1 MRFLF
6 LINLTFFICG
16 GILTLYSQGIS
27 PQAQAVLN
35 RLPPEQRAMALQEAN
50 RLRGSAGT
58 VQSNKGTPSADAV
71 TSVGQVDSSDI
82 EEAIEGSGENQ
93 ILILSE
99 LETSVSGDLNLE
111 KENLKTAKSELSNSA
126 FLLIEKGLNDRIF
139 DLQKLL
145 TEIKSAKLDF
155 LRDKISTIKEKP
167 EEELKPFGFS
177 FFNDSIQTTMDRGM
191 TSIPSNY
198 KIGPGD
204 YFEVQLFGQENAG
217 YSIMI
222 GRNGMIQFP
231 GIGPINV
238 FEKGGSFQDL
248 KNLIKEKVREQLGE
262 GVQVSVS
269 MGEVRLIKVFLAGEF
284 NNPGIR
290 LLSATSTIME
300 ALLQSGG
307 LNEYGSLRNVTLK
320 RKGSTDVVY
329 DFYSLLLQGENP
341 AVDSLLEGD
350 VIFLPRVES
359 RVSVGG
365 QVVRPAVYELSG
377 ATKLKDTIELA
388 GGFSSN
394 AFRSDI
400 QLVRVDQFGNKL
412 LKSLSFE
419 SDANLDVLD
428 GDKITIGSS
437 TDLKKNSIKLQGE
450 VDRAGEYEWKAGIKL
465 LDVVKNK
472 SILSDDADLN
482 YALIRR
488 LDPEGQVQILSFSP
502 MELFKE
508 DTKEQNIALQP
519 KDLILFL
526 PKFDIE
532 ARERLIR
539 PFLKELEF
547 NAEAS
552 VGTLVVS
559 ISGEVHFP
567 GKYPMNSGMTVGDLI
582 VAAGGLKDSAFSL
595 AAEISRIGVD
605 FINKTDVEALVEHRL
620 LESLLTEDSLNEQ
633 LQPGDVLSVKKIPSW
648 QDGRIITL
656 TGEVKFPGEYAIRKN
671 EKIGE
676 VLERAGGLTKD
687 SFARGA
693 VFRRNSLVEREE
705 AQKEKLVQQLESD
718 IASLSLSATSG
729 DSVQK
734 ANSVAASLLRRLKDS
749 ESVGRLVIDLDSQL
763 AQSTSSQITLR
774 SGDKLHIPIMPS
786 EISVMGEVQFPTSHL
801 FQSGFSVDQYINL
814 SGGFT
819 QNADEKRIFVVK
831 SNGAVLTKK
840 GNGWFSGNQGQKN
853 IQTGDVI
860 VVPINLQ
867 KGKWLETLT
876 SSTQIVYQ
884 LAVTAA
890 AVNSF

>member
-6 LINLTFFICG
+6 LINLTFFVCG
-16 GILTLYSQGIS
+16 GFLTLYSQGLS

-35 RLPPEQRAMALQEAN
+35 RLPPEQRAIALQEAN

-58 VQSNKGTPSADAV
+58 VQSNNAV
-71 TSVGQVDSSDI
+71 PIANAGASVEQTDSSDI
-82 EEAIEGSGENQ
+82 EESSEDKAEDQ

-99 LETSVSGDLNLE
+99 LEFSVSEDLKLE
-111 KENLKTAKSELSNSA
+111 KENLKTAESELSKSE

-145 TEIKSAKLDF
+145 TEIKSAKLAF
-155 LRDKISTIKEKP
+155 LRDRISTIKEEP

-177 FFNDSIQTTMDRGM
+177 FFNDSIQTSIDRGM

-198 KIGPGD
+198 RIGPGD

-217 YSIMI
+217 YSIVI

-284 NNPGIR
+284 NNPGLR
-290 LLSATSTIME
+290 LLSATSTMME

-419 SDANLDVLD
+419 SDANFEVLD
-428 GDKITIGSS
+428 GDRITVGSS

-472 SILSDDADLN
+472 SILSDSADLN

-488 LDPEGQVQILSFSP
+488 IDPDGQVQLLSFSP
-502 MELFKE
+502 LELFKTE
-508 DTKEQNIALQP
+508 RKGLNIALYP
-519 KDLILFL
+519 KDLIVFL
-526 PKFDIE
+526 PKFDFE
-532 ARERLIR
+532 ERERAIR

-567 GKYPMNSGMTVGDLI
+567 GKYPMNSGMIVGDLI

-605 FINKTDVEALVEHRL
+605 FNKTDVEALVEHRL

-648 QDGRIITL
+648 QEDRIITL
-656 TGEVKFPGEYAIRKN
+656 SGEVKFPGEYAIRKN

-676 VLERAGGLTKD
+676 VLKRAGGLTSD

-693 VFRRNSLVEREE
+693 VFTRNALAEREE
-705 AQKEKLVQQLESD
+705 GQKEKLVQQLESD
-718 IASLSLSATSG
+718 IATLSLSPTSG

-734 ANSVAASLLRRLKDS
+734 ANSVAESLLRRLKNS
-749 ESVGRLVIDLDSQL
+749 KSVGRLVIDLDIQL
-763 AQSTSSQITLR
+763 AQSEATQITLR
-774 SGDKLHIPIMPS
+774 DGDKLHIPIMPS

-801 FQSGFSVDQYINL
+801 FQSGFSIDQYINL
-814 SGGFT
+814 SGGYT
-819 QNADEKRIFVVK
+819 QNADEGRVFVVK

-840 GNGWFSGNQGQKN
+840 GNGWFSGRESQKN
-853 IQTGDVI
+853 IQPGDVI

>member
-1 MRFLF
+1 
-6 LINLTFFICG
+6 
-16 GILTLYSQGIS
+16 
-27 PQAQAVLN
+27 
-35 RLPPEQRAMALQEAN
+35 
-50 RLRGSAGT
+50 
-58 VQSNKGTPSADAV
+58 
-71 TSVGQVDSSDI
+71 
-82 EEAIEGSGENQ
+82 
-93 ILILSE
+93 
-99 LETSVSGDLNLE
+99 
-111 KENLKTAKSELSNSA
+111 
-126 FLLIEKGLNDRIF
+126 
-139 DLQKLL
+139 
-145 TEIKSAKLDF
+145 
-155 LRDKISTIKEKP
+155 
-167 EEELKPFGFS
+167 
-177 FFNDSIQTTMDRGM
+177 
-191 TSIPSNY
+191 
-198 KIGPGD
+198 
-204 YFEVQLFGQENAG
+204 
-217 YSIMI
+217 
-222 GRNGMIQFP
+222 
-231 GIGPINV
+231 
-238 FEKGGSFQDL
+238 
-248 KNLIKEKVREQLGE
+248 
-262 GVQVSVS
+262 
-269 MGEVRLIKVFLAGEF
+269 
-284 NNPGIR
+284 
-290 LLSATSTIME
+290 
-300 ALLQSGG
+300 
-307 LNEYGSLRNVTLK
+307 
-320 RKGSTDVVY
+320 
-329 DFYSLLLQGENP
+329 
-341 AVDSLLEGD
+341 
-350 VIFLPRVES
+350 
-359 RVSVGG
+359 
-365 QVVRPAVYELSG
+365 
-377 ATKLKDTIELA
+377 
-388 GGFSSN
+388 
-394 AFRSDI
+394 
-400 QLVRVDQFGNKL
+400 
-412 LKSLSFE
+412 
-419 SDANLDVLD
+419 
-428 GDKITIGSS
+428 
-437 TDLKKNSIKLQGE
+437 
-450 VDRAGEYEWKAGIKL
+450 
-465 LDVVKNK
+465 
-472 SILSDDADLN
+472 
-482 YALIRR
+482 
-488 LDPEGQVQILSFSP
+488 
-502 MELFKE
+502 
-508 DTKEQNIALQP
+508 
-519 KDLILFL
+519 
-526 PKFDIE
+526 
-532 ARERLIR
+532 
-539 PFLKELEF
+539 
-547 NAEAS
+547 
-552 VGTLVVS
+552 
-559 ISGEVHFP
+559 
-567 GKYPMNSGMTVGDLI
+567 MNSGMTVGDLI

-734 ANSVAASLLRRLKDS
+734 ANSVAASLLSRLMDS

>member
-1 MRFLF
+1 M
-6 LINLTFFICG
+6 
-16 GILTLYSQGIS
+16 
-27 PQAQAVLN
+27 
-35 RLPPEQRAMALQEAN
+35 
-50 RLRGSAGT
+50 
-58 VQSNKGTPSADAV
+58 
-71 TSVGQVDSSDI
+71 
-82 EEAIEGSGENQ
+82 
-93 ILILSE
+93 
-99 LETSVSGDLNLE
+99 E

-350 VIFLPRVES
+350 VIFMPRVKN
-359 RVSVGG
+359 RVSIGG
-365 QVVRPAVYELSG
+365 QVARPAIYELSD
-377 ATKLKDTIELA
+377 ATKLKDIIELA
-388 GGFSSN
+388 GGFSSS

-400 QLVRVDQFGNKL
+400 QLVRVDPFGNKL

-819 QNADEKRIFVVK
+819 QNADEKRMFVVK

>member
-6 LINLTFFICG
+6 LINLTLFIPGCF
-16 GILTLYSQGIS
+16 LSLYSQSLS
-27 PQAQAVLN
+27 PQARAVLD
-35 RLPPEQRAMALQEAN
+35 RLPPEQRVMALQEAN
-50 RLRGSAGT
+50 RLRGTGDNMQGGQTISSA
-58 VQSNKGTPSADAV
+58 VPETPIKDA
-71 TSVGQVDSSDI
+71 DSSKT
-82 EEAIEGSGENQ
+82 EEDPEEENQNQ

-99 LETSVSGDLNLE
+99 LEFSVSEDLKLE
-111 KENLKTAKSELSNSA
+111 KENLETARDELSNSE
-126 FLLIEKGLNDRIF
+126 FLLIEKNFNDRIY

-145 TEIKSAKLDF
+145 TEIKTAKLNL
-155 LRDKISTIKEKP
+155 LRDKISAIGMEPK
-167 EEELKPFGFS
+167 EELKPFGFS
-177 FFNDSIQTTMDRGM
+177 FFNDSIQTSMDRGV
-191 TSIPSNY
+191 TSIPSDY
-198 KIGPGD
+198 RVGPGD

-269 MGEVRLIKVFLAGEF
+269 MGEVRLIKVYLAGEF
-284 NNPGIR
+284 EKPGMR
-290 LLSATSTIME
+290 LLSATSTMME

-307 LNEYGSLRNVTLK
+307 LTEYGSLRNVTLK
-320 RKGSTDVVY
+320 RKGKTINVY
-329 DFYSLLLQGENP
+329 DFYELLLQGENP

-350 VIFLPRVES
+350 VIFLPGVAR

-365 QVVRPAVYELSG
+365 QVVRPAIYELSG
-377 ATKLKDTIELA
+377 ATELKDIIELA
-388 GGFSSN
+388 GGFSSS
-394 AFRSDI
+394 AYPSDI
-400 QLVRVDQFGNKL
+400 QLVRVDQIGNKL

-419 SDANLDVLD
+419 SDANLAVQN
-428 GDKITIGSS
+428 GDIITIGSS
-437 TDLKKNSIKLQGE
+437 TDLKKNSIKLEGE

-472 SILSDDADLN
+472 SMLSDSADLS
-482 YALIRR
+482 YALVRR
-488 LDPEGQVQILSFSP
+488 LTPEGQVQIQSFSP
-502 MELFKE
+502 LKLFNSDKKELNF
-508 DTKEQNIALQP
+508 ALYP
-519 KDLILFL
+519 KDLILIL
-526 PKFDIE
+526 PKFDLE
-532 ARERLIR
+532 ARERAIR

-552 VGTLVVS
+552 VGSLVVS
-559 ISGEVHFP
+559 VSGEVHFP
-567 GKYPMNSGMTVGDLI
+567 GKYPLSKGMTVGDLI
-582 VAAGGLKDSAFSL
+582 TAAGGLKASAFSL
-595 AAEISRIGVD
+595 AAEISRLGVD
-605 FINKTDVEALVEHRL
+605 FNKSEIEAVIEHKL
-620 LESLLTEDSLNEQ
+620 LESLFLEDSLMVKLN
-633 LQPGDVLSVKKIPSW
+633 PGDVLSVKKIPSW
-648 QDGRIITL
+648 QEDRVITIS
-656 TGEVKFPGEYAIRKN
+656 GEVKFPGDYAIRKN

-676 VLERAGGLTKD
+676 VLKRAGGLTRD
-687 SFARGA
+687 SFPRGA
-693 VFRRNSLVEREE
+693 VFTRNSLIEREE
-705 AQKEKLVQQLESD
+705 EQKNKLVEQLESD
-718 IASLSLSATSG
+718 IATLSLSPTSG

-734 ANSVAASLLRRLKDS
+734 ANSVAESLLRRLKDS
-749 ESVGRLVIDLDSQL
+749 KSVGRLVIDLDSQL
-763 AQSTSSQITLR
+763 SSPEASQITLR
-774 SGDKLHIPIMPS
+774 NGDKLNIPTMPS

-840 GNGWFSGNQGQKN
+840 GNGWFSGNQSQKSL
-853 IQTGDVI
+853 QTGDVI

-876 SSTQIVYQ
+876 SSTQIIYQ

>member
-1 MRFLF
+1 MKFLF
-6 LINLTFFICG
+6 LITLTFFICG
-16 GILTLYSQGIS
+16 GFLELFSQGLS

-58 VQSNKGTPSADAV
+58 VQSSKGEPSADAV

-82 EEAIEGSGENQ
+82 EEPSGDKAEDQ

-99 LETSVSGDLNLE
+99 LEFSVSEDLKSEN
-111 KENLKTAKSELSNSA
+111 ENLKTAKNELSISE
-126 FLLIEKGLNDRIF
+126 FHLIEKGLNDRIF

-155 LRDKISTIKEKP
+155 LREKISTIKEKP

-177 FFNDSIQTTMDRGM
+177 FFNDSIQTSIDRGM

-217 YSIMI
+217 YSIVI

-284 NNPGIR
+284 NNPGLR
-290 LLSATSTIME
+290 LLSATSTMME

-377 ATKLKDTIELA
+377 ATKLKDTIKLA

-472 SILSDDADLN
+472 SILSDSADLN

-488 LDPEGQVQILSFSP
+488 IDPDGQVQLLSFSP
-502 MELFKE
+502 LELFKT
-508 DTKEQNIALQP
+508 DKKGLNFALYP

-526 PKFDIE
+526 PKFDFE
-532 ARERLIR
+532 ERERAIR

-605 FINKTDVEALVEHRL
+605 FNKTDVEALVEHRL
-620 LESLLTEDSLNEQ
+620 LESLLTKDSLNEQ

-648 QDGRIITL
+648 QEDRIITL
-656 TGEVKFPGEYAIRKN
+656 SGEVKFPGEYAIRKN

-676 VLERAGGLTKD
+676 VLKRAGGLTRD

-729 DSVQK
+729 DSGQK
-734 ANSVAASLLRRLKDS
+734 ASSVAESLLRRLKDS
-749 ESVGRLVIDLDSQL
+749 KSVGRLVIDLDSQL

>member
-6 LINLTFFICG
+6 LSNLTLFIPSCF
-16 GILTLYSQGIS
+16 LSLYSQALS
-27 PQAQAVLN
+27 PQARAVLD
-35 RLPPEQRAMALQEAN
+35 RLPPEQRAMVLQEAN
-50 RLRGSAGT
+50 RLRGTGNNMEGD
-58 VQSNKGTPSADAV
+58 QSIPSAVPETPIKDA
-71 TSVGQVDSSDI
+71 DSSKT
-82 EEAIEGSGENQ
+82 EEDPEEENQNQ

-99 LETSVSGDLNLE
+99 LEFSVSEDLKLE
-111 KENLKTAKSELSNSA
+111 KENLETARDELSNSE
-126 FLLIEKGLNDRIF
+126 FLLIEKNFNDRIY

-145 TEIKSAKLDF
+145 TEIKTAKLNL
-155 LRDKISTIKEKP
+155 LRDKISAIGMEPK
-167 EEELKPFGFS
+167 EELKPFGFS
-177 FFNDSIQTTMDRGM
+177 FFNDSIQTSMDRGV
-191 TSIPSNY
+191 TSIPSDY
-198 KIGPGD
+198 RVGPGD
-204 YFEVQLFGQENAG
+204 YLEVQLFGQENAG

-269 MGEVRLIKVFLAGEF
+269 MGEVRLIKVYLAGEF
-284 NNPGIR
+284 EKPGMR
-290 LLSATSTIME
+290 LLSATSTMME

-307 LNEYGSLRNVTLK
+307 LTEYGSLRNVTLK
-320 RKGSTDVVY
+320 RKGKTINVY
-329 DFYSLLLQGENP
+329 DFYELLLQGENP

-350 VIFLPRVES
+350 VIFLPGVAR

-365 QVVRPAVYELSG
+365 QVVRPAIYELSG
-377 ATKLKDTIELA
+377 ATELKDIIELA
-388 GGFSSN
+388 GGFSSS
-394 AFRSDI
+394 AYPSDI
-400 QLVRVDQFGNKL
+400 QLVRVDQIGNKL

-419 SDANLDVLD
+419 SDANLAVQN
-428 GDKITIGSS
+428 GDIITIGSS
-437 TDLKKNSIKLQGE
+437 TDLKKNSIKLEGE

-472 SILSDDADLN
+472 SMLSDSADLS
-482 YALIRR
+482 YALVRR
-488 LDPEGQVQILSFSP
+488 LTPEGQVQIQSFSP
-502 MELFKE
+502 LKLFNSDKKELNF
-508 DTKEQNIALQP
+508 ALYP
-519 KDLILFL
+519 KDLILIL
-526 PKFDIE
+526 PKFDLE
-532 ARERLIR
+532 ARERAIR

-552 VGTLVVS
+552 VGSLVVS
-559 ISGEVHFP
+559 VSGEVHFP
-567 GKYPMNSGMTVGDLI
+567 GKYPLSKGMTVGDLLT
-582 VAAGGLKDSAFSL
+582 AAGGLKASAFSL
-595 AAEISRIGVD
+595 AAEISRLGVD
-605 FINKTDVEALVEHRL
+605 FNKSEVEAVIEHKL
-620 LESLLTEDSLNEQ
+620 LESLFLEDSLKVKLN
-633 LQPGDVLSVKKIPSW
+633 PGDVLSVKKIPSW
-648 QDGRIITL
+648 QEDRIITIS
-656 TGEVKFPGEYAIRKN
+656 GEVKFPGDYAIRKN

-676 VLERAGGLTKD
+676 VLKRAGGLTRD
-687 SFARGA
+687 SFPRGA
-693 VFRRNSLVEREE
+693 VFTRNSLIEREE
-705 AQKEKLVQQLESD
+705 EQKNKLVEQLESD
-718 IASLSLSATSG
+718 IATLSLSPTSG

-734 ANSVAASLLRRLKDS
+734 ANSVAESLLRRLKES
-749 ESVGRLVIDLDSQL
+749 KSVGRLVIDLDSQL
-763 AQSTSSQITLR
+763 SLSESSQITLR
-774 SGDKLHIPIMPS
+774 DGDNLNIPTMPS

-840 GNGWFSGNQGQKN
+840 GNGWFSGNQSQKSL
-853 IQTGDVI
+853 QTGDVI

-876 SSTQIVYQ
+876 SSTQIIYQ

>member
-1 MRFLF
+1 M
-6 LINLTFFICG
+6 
-16 GILTLYSQGIS
+16 YSQGIS
-27 PQAQAVLN
+27 PQAQSVLN

-50 RLRGSAGT
+50 RLRSSAGT
-58 VQSNKGTPSADAV
+58 VQSNKGVPSADAV

-82 EEAIEGSGENQ
+82 EESSGDKAEDQ

-99 LETSVSGDLNLE
+99 LEFSVSEDLKLE
-111 KENLKTAKSELSNSA
+111 NENLKTAKNELSISE
-126 FLLIEKGLNDRIF
+126 FHLIEKGLNDRIF

-177 FFNDSIQTTMDRGM
+177 FFNDSIQTSMDRGM

-284 NNPGIR
+284 NNPGLR
-290 LLSATSTIME
+290 LLSATSTMME

-400 QLVRVDQFGNKL
+400 QLIRVDPFGNKL

-419 SDANLDVLD
+419 SDADLDVLD
-428 GDKITIGSS
+428 GDKIIVGSS

-508 DTKEQNIALQP
+508 NTKEQNIALQP

-539 PFLKELEF
+539 PFLKELQF
-547 NAEAS
+547 NAEPA
-552 VGTLVVS
+552 VGKLVVS
-559 ISGEVHFP
+559 VSGEVHFP
-567 GKYPMNSGMTVGDLI
+567 GEYPLVRGMTVANLI
-582 VAAGGLKDSAFSL
+582 ISAGGLKESGFSL
-595 AAEISRIGVD
+595 AAEVSRIEVD
-605 FINKTDVEALVEHRL
+605 FNKTEVEAAIEHRL
-620 LESLLTEDSLNEQ
+620 LQSLLSEDSLDFK

-648 QDGRIITL
+648 QDGRIMTL
-656 TGEVKFPGEYAIRKN
+656 SGEVKFPGEYAIRKN

-705 AQKEKLVQQLESD
+705 AQKEKLVEQLESD
-718 IASLSLSATSG
+718 IAALSLTPTNEGAA
-729 DSVQK
+729 QK
-734 ANSVAASLLRRLKDS
+734 ANSVAASLLSRLSKS
-749 ESVGRLVIDLDSQL
+749 KSLGRLVINLESQL
-763 AQSTSSQITLR
+763 DLPITSQLTLR
-774 SGDKLHIPIMPS
+774 TGDKLHIPITPS

-801 FQSGFSVDQYINL
+801 FQSGYSVDQYINL

-819 QNADEKRIFVVK
+819 QNADKNRIFVVK
-831 SNGAVLTKK
+831 SNGAVLTNK
-840 GNGWFSGNQGQKN
+840 GNGWFIGGQSVKN
-853 IQTGDVI
+853 LNAGDVI

-867 KGKWLETLT
+867 KGKWLETIT
-876 SSTQIVYQ
+876 SGTQIVYQ

-890 AVNSF
+890 ALNSF